1 VGNRESFP
9 NPLSDPA
16 IIAELNLAWQQSR
29 AHDPAERHEEGGYI
43 LLTSDG
49 FLRVE
54 RWRRGDQSHIV
65 PPPLDVNGCYN
76 GNEVVAAFHTHPNP
90 AIDEMGQ
97 EWEQGPGESDRRWH
111 QQSKASRNC
120 SQPSDALWDWFRREY
135 NSDWKARRG
144 AL

>member
-1 VGNRESFP
+1 MGNRESFP

-111 QQSKASRNC
+111 QHRKLRGIVV
-120 SQPSDALWDWFRREY
+120 SQAMLYEIDSDGNITVIGKRDEVL
-135 NSDWKARRG
+135 
-144 AL
+144 